1 VLLRTS
7 GYQAVCSD
15 LDPTPDL
22 QRSAFNQVDGIEVKT
37 IAAID
42 IKQQSCQVVA
52 TADRIAYATWWPLIS
67 LWPLMNASARRL
79 CRAPAF
85 HAYAPRTS

>member
-1 VLLRTS
+1 MLLRTS
-7 GYQAVCSD
+7 GYHAVYSD

-22 QRSAFNQVDGIEVKT
+22 QRSAFNPVDGIEVQT

-52 TADRIAYATWWPLIS
+52 TADRIA
-67 LWPLMNASARRL
+67 
-79 CRAPAF
+79 
-85 HAYAPRTS
+85 